1 MEPDRPAAGGELET
15 GLRYYILVDELELGQ
30 GMLCESY
37 GVKVTAP
44 DGEEASVRNITVRP
58 ERIDRLLELLQRNQ
72 VPPVALRD
80 VIDDWLRLW
89 ERIAAR
95 CARGLPAGDGQ
106 TPHLRAEKCFQPRT
120 CRG

>member
-1 MEPDRPAAGGELET
+1 MRELLVEPDRPAAGGELET
-15 GLRYYILVDELELGQ
+15 GLRYYVLVDELEL
-30 GMLCESY
+30 

-80 VIDDWLRLW
+80 VIDDWL
-89 ERIAAR
+89 
-95 CARGLPAGDGQ
+95 
-106 TPHLRAEKCFQPRT
+106 
-120 CRG
+120 

>member
-1 MEPDRPAAGGELET
+1 MRELLVEPDRPAAGGELET
-15 GLRYYILVDELELGQ
+15 GLRYYVLVDELELGQ

-37 GVKVTAP
+37 GVKVTTP

-80 VIDDWLRLW
+80 VIDDWL
-89 ERIAAR
+89 
-95 CARGLPAGDGQ
+95 
-106 TPHLRAEKCFQPRT
+106 
-120 CRG
+120 

>member
-15 GLRYYILVDELELGQ
+15 GLRYYVLVDELDLGQ

-37 GVKVTAP
+37 GVKAMFASSPVAVVAP
-44 DGEEASVRNITVRP
+44 DGDEASVRNITVRP

-80 VIDDWLRLW
+80 VIDDWL
-89 ERIAAR
+89 
-95 CARGLPAGDGQ
+95 
-106 TPHLRAEKCFQPRT
+106 
-120 CRG
+120 

>member
-1 MEPDRPAAGGELET
+1 MRELLVEPDRPAAGGELET

-80 VIDDWLRLW
+80 VIDDWLGGRPPLGKNCSPLC
-89 ERIAAR
+89 AGFAR
-95 CARGLPAGDGQ
+95 RRRANPTFAG
-106 TPHLRAEKCFQPRT
+106 
-120 CRG
+120 

>member
-1 MEPDRPAAGGELET
+1 MRELLVEPDRPAAGGELEN
-15 GLRYYILVDELELGQ
+15 GLRYYVLVDELELGQ

-58 ERIDRLLELLQRNQ
+58 GRIDRLLELLQRNQ

-80 VIDDWLRLW
+80 VIDDWL
-89 ERIAAR
+89 
-95 CARGLPAGDGQ
+95 
-106 TPHLRAEKCFQPRT
+106 
-120 CRG
+120 